1 LTNLLEVRG
10 LSTSFF
16 IRSGELR
23 VIDGLDL
30 DIAEGEIVGLV
41 GETGSGKSVT
51 ASSIIGLIKKPGRIV
66 GGEVLW
72 RGRDLRKLPE
82 QTLEREV
89 RGKEISMIFQNPREA
104 LNPVIRVGRQIA
116 QVLELK
122 RGMGSGEAHAEAV
135 RLLRSVHI
143 SDPEQRLR
151 AYPHELS
158 GGMAQRIMVALA
170 LSARPRLLI
179 ADEPTTGLDVTT
191 QYQIVQLL
199 RELRATTGMAIL
211 LITHDL
217 ALCAELCDR
226 LAVLYAG
233 RLAEVGPLEHLVR
246 TPRHPYT
253 NALLQSRPHVGMTGD
268 IPTIPGAVADLLR
281 PPSGCR
287 FHPRCPNRIALCS
300 ERQPDLVAMPP
311 GQHAA
316 CHNPVA
322 LREEVAVG
330 GR

>member
-1 LTNLLEVRG
+1 MGLLEVKG
-10 LSTSFF
+10 LRTSFF
-16 IRSGELR
+16 LRSGELR
-23 VIDGLDL
+23 VIDGIDF
-30 DIAEGEIVGLV
+30 DIDEGEVVGLA

-51 ASSIIGLIKKPGRIV
+51 AASIIGLVKKPGRV
-66 GGEVLW
+66 VDGEVLW
-72 RGRDLRKLPE
+72 RGRDLRKLSE
-82 QTLEREV
+82 HSLETEV
-89 RGKEISMIFQNPREA
+89 RGKEISMIFQNPRES
-104 LNPVIRVGRQIA
+104 LNPIIRVGRQIT

-122 RGMGSGEAHAEAV
+122 RGMSRDEAQAEAL
-135 RLLRSVHI
+135 RLVESVHI
-143 SDPEQRLR
+143 SDAQQRLR

-158 GGMAQRIMVALA
+158 GGMAQRIMIALA
-170 LSARPRLLI
+170 LAANPRLLI

-199 RELRATTGMAIL
+199 RELRERAGMAIL

-217 ALCAELCDR
+217 ALAAELCDR

-268 IPTIPGAVADLLR
+268 IPAIPGSVADLMR

-287 FHPRCPNRIALCS
+287 FHPRCPNRTAVCS
-300 ERQPDLVAMPP
+300 ERQPDLVQMVP
-311 GQHAA
+311 GQRAA
-316 CHNPVA
+316 CHNPVPV
-322 LREEVAVG
+322 REEVAAS